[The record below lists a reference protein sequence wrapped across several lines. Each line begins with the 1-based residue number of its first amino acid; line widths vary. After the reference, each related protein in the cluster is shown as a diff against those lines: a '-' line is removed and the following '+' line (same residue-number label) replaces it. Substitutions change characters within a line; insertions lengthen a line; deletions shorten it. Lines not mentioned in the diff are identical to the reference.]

1 MDLSALYP
9 SSSTGTGITSSPLSE
24 PAAAPAAAPSL
35 APAPERLARPEARN
49 APSVERTYTELSD
62 EPDPEDPSRY
72 LPKRP
77 HPFDQA
83 GLGEE
88 DAEDESAARQPVA
101 EEAANLDAR
110 PKIDAAFTNARDT
123 EPSATSVTDYAS
135 FARPIEG
142 VEPIP
147 EGLQAM
153 VKLGLG
159 VTAARAIWDTSV
171 EAVRNPVKTNEAG
184 ARQALGE
191 IYGDKFDAKLQTAK
205 GIIAEAEKTYPGI
218 RQWLSE
224 TGLGNSPEFIKQVI
238 EFAERRG

>member
-9 SSSTGTGITSSPLSE
+9 SSSTGSGITSSPLSV
-24 PAAAPAAAPSL
+24 PAAAPAAAPV
-35 APAPERLARPEARN
+35 AATEPPARPVARN
-49 APSVERTYTELSD
+49 APPSVERTYTELSD
-62 EPDPEDPSRY
+62 EPDPDDPSRY
-72 LPKRP
+72 LPKRLQP
-77 HPFDQA
+77 SDEA
-83 GLGEE
+83 DLGDAVAE
-88 DAEDESAARQPVA
+88 DAAEPQPIA
-101 EEAANLDAR
+101 EEVANLDAR

-191 IYGDKFDAKLQTAK
+191 IYGDKFDAKLEAAK
-205 GIIAEAEKTYPGI
+205 GVIAEAEKTYPAI

>member
-62 EPDPEDPSRY
+62 EPDPDDPSRY
-72 LPKRP
+72 LPKRAQP
-77 HPFDQA
+77 SDETD
-83 GLGEE
+83 LGDE
-88 DAEDESAARQPVA
+88 DAAGASVEQAAV
-101 EEAANLDAR
+101 EEVANLDAR
-110 PKIDAAFTNARDT
+110 PKIDAAFMNARDT

-135 FARPIEG
+135 FARPVEG

-191 IYGDKFDAKLQTAK
+191 IYGDKFDAKLQAAK